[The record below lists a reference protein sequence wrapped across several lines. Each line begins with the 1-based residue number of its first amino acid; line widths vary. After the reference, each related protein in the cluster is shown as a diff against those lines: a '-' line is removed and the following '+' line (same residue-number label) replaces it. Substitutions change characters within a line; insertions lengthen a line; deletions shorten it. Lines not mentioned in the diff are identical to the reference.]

1 MNDEVCQVHAVLDE
15 AWLELPDLCL
25 LADVT
30 EVWVRQRMADGL
42 LTPASLPA
50 MEVLHFDA
58 VDLRRVV
65 RMASLERDFDAVPE
79 LASLVI
85 DLELEVASLRVKL
98 RRLLDLA
105 A

>member
-15 AWLELPDLCL
+15 VWLELPDLCL

-42 LTPASLPA
+42 LAPASSPA
-50 MEVLHFDA
+50 MDVLHFDA

-65 RMASLERDFDAVPE
+65 RMASLERDFEAVPE

-85 DLELEVASLRVKL
+85 DLELEVASLRAKL